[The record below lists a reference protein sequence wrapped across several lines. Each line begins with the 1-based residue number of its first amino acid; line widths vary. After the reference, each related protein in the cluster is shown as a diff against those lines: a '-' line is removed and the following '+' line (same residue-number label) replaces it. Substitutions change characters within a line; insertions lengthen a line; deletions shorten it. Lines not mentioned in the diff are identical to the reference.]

1 MTDTRPSLNS
11 DDVPTPCTWDAM
23 SLSRAIHARDI
34 SCCEVMTTYLG
45 HIEAVNP
52 RVNAI
57 VSLRDGDALLHEAD
71 ARDAELARGVSRGW
85 LHGIPQA
92 IKDLAMTA
100 GLRTTFGS
108 PLLAGNVPQTDSI
121 VVERIKRDG
130 AIVIGKTNVPEFG
143 LGSHSYNPVFGAT
156 GNAYDPGLCAGGSS
170 GGAAVALAL
179 RMLPVADGSD
189 MMGSLRNPA
198 AFNNVYGFRPSF
210 GRVPFGPAPE
220 VFGQQLVTEG
230 PMARTVPDLARLLAT
245 QAGADPRVPLS
256 LDEDPAMFTAPLD
269 RDINGLRIAWM
280 GDWNGHL
287 PMEPGILPLCEQAL
301 ATFRDLGAEVDAALP
316 DFDPDRL
323 WRCWLTLRHWGVAG
337 SIGAFYDDPEKREML
352 KPEAQWEVEGALS
365 LTGRDI
371 HAANVS
377 RTAWQAALTRLLER
391 YDVVALPTAQVFPF
405 AIEQSWPQEIAGRGM
420 DTYHRWMEVVIPG
433 SLSGHPVISIPAG
446 FNTSGLP
453 MGLQLIGR
461 PRGDLDLLRIARAY
475 ERAAGPEF
483 TRRPW

>member
-1 MTDTRPSLNS
+1 MT
-11 DDVPTPCTWDAM
+11 V
-23 SLSRAIHARDI
+23 H
-34 SCCEVMTTYLG
+34 
-45 HIEAVNP
+45 
-52 RVNAI
+52 
-57 VSLRDGDALLHEAD
+57 
-71 ARDAELARGVSRGW
+71 
-85 LHGIPQA
+85 
-92 IKDLAMTA
+92 
-100 GLRTTFGS
+100 
-108 PLLAGNVPQTDSI
+108 
-121 VVERIKRDG
+121 
-130 AIVIGKTNVPEFG
+130 
-143 LGSHSYNPVFGAT
+143 
-156 GNAYDPGLCAGGSS
+156 
-170 GGAAVALAL
+170 
-179 RMLPVADGSD
+179 
-189 MMGSLRNPA
+189 
-198 AFNNVYGFRPSF
+198 
-210 GRVPFGPAPE
+210 
-220 VFGQQLVTEG
+220 
-230 PMARTVPDLARLLAT
+230 
-245 QAGADPRVPLS
+245 
-256 LDEDPAMFTAPLD
+256 
-269 RDINGLRIAWM
+269 
-280 GDWNGHL
+280 
-287 PMEPGILPLCEQAL
+287 
-301 ATFRDLGAEVDAALP
+301 
-316 DFDPDRL
+316 

-377 RTAWQAALTRLLER
+377 RTAWQAALTCLLER